1 MRKIKILLLLLV
13 ILLFTGC
20 TGKYDV
26 SINDDLSVD
35 ENLYLELPNV
45 DYEKTLSIFKKNNID
60 KENYSVFVSSDSVII
75 KYKDSFKS
83 IDDYILSSKVY
94 HQLVDEIQYTKN
106 DNYIDLYID
115 EKLKLKSKE
124 EIDLIGNSNDIDSL
138 DINLELPF
146 KVLNNNSDSFNKNT
160 YTWNIKNGDVDKK
173 IFIQFNPNRSSNLS
187 LQLVV
192 FVVVIICSIIL
203 GVYIAKNYKE
213 KHKI

>member
-94 HQLVDEIQYTKN
+94 HQLVDEIQYTRN
-106 DNYIDLYID
+106 DNYIDIYID
-115 EKLKLKSKE
+115 EKLKLKSEE
-124 EIDLIGNSNDIDSL
+124 EIGLIGNSNDIDSL

-160 YTWNIKNGDVDKK
+160 YTWNIENGDVDKK
-173 IFIQFNPNRSSNLS
+173 IFIQFNPNRSNNLS